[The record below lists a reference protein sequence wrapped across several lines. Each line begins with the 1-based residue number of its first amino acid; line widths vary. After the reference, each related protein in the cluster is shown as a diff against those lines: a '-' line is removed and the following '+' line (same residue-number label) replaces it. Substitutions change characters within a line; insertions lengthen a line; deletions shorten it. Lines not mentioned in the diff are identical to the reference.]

1 MFHSI
6 SCFLCVCVEVVD
18 GRTSSEFE
26 VTSHMYRQ
34 IGMRSNNSE
43 HLEVHPSSLCWA
55 PSVFASVFFSQSSS
69 GISQEILWIVYKQ
82 RSNCCR
88 IFMTL

>member
-55 PSVFASVFFSQSSS
+55 PSVFAFVFFRRARVAFRRRFY
-69 GISQEILWIVYKQ
+69 GLCTNNGVIVVV
-82 RSNCCR
+82 
-88 IFMTL
+88 FL